1 MKKEFIGITALWFRI
16 IIPVL
21 VLFYSV
27 SSGTAVA
34 IVLLERNGLI
44 DVATIFSP
52 PFLTLF
58 TLGRLALDSLTAYLI
73 GKKLLAPFDVLSQS
87 LQSVSS
93 GNFSASIES
102 KTKIPPIDEM
112 YQNFNRMAEELQ
124 NTEILRS
131 DFVANVSHE
140 FKTPL
145 TAIEGYAMLL
155 QRENIPKE
163 KREEYL
169 KKIIGNARNLSVL
182 TGNILRL
189 SKLEQRA
196 ILKKTTFSLDEQIR
210 EVIVCLE
217 TEWEKKEIEF
227 SLDLP
232 PVSYTGDKELLFEVW
247 YNLLSNAIKFSRPN
261 GTIGV
266 TLEEKDY
273 PQVAISDNGIGMDEE
288 TQKRIFEKFY
298 QGDKT
303 HSEAGN
309 GLGLAIVKKIV
320 SLSGGTIEVASE
332 PNKGSTFTVR
342 LP

>member
-1 MKKEFIGITALWFRI
+1 MKKEFIGITALWFRVV
-16 IIPVL
+16 IPIL
-21 VLFYSV
+21 VLFNSI
-27 SSGTAVA
+27 SSGIGVAV
-34 IVLLERNGLI
+34 VLLHQGGFI
-44 DVATIFSP
+44 DVETLFSP
-52 PFLTLF
+52 LSLAFF
-58 TLGRLALDSLTAYLI
+58 TLGKLALDALCAYLI
-73 GKKLLAPFDVLSQS
+73 GKKLLAPFDVLNQS

-93 GNFSASIES
+93 GSFSTKIEA

-112 YQNFNRMAEELQ
+112 YENFNRMAEELQ

-163 KREEYL
+163 KQEEYL
-169 KKIIGNARNLSVL
+169 KKIIDNAKNLSVL
-182 TGNILRL
+182 TGSILRL
-189 SKLEQRA
+189 SKLEQKA

-227 SLDLP
+227 RLDLP
-232 PVSYTGDKELLFEVW
+232 SVSYTGDKELLFEVW
-247 YNLLSNAIKFSRPN
+247 YNLLSNAIKFSGPN

-266 TLEEKDY
+266 TLEEKDTL
-273 PQVAISDNGIGMDEE
+273 QVTVSDEGIGMDEE

-298 QGDKT
+298 QGDKA
-303 HSEAGN
+303 HSQAGN
-309 GLGLAIVKKIV
+309 GLGLAIVKKII
-320 SLSGGTIEVASE
+320 SLSGGTIEVSSA